1 MYLCANNYYN
11 LKQKLVMSLKS
22 KLKIIHLMCLLL
34 FNTELFAQIPVS
46 DDVPEWFIH
55 PKKGEYVGISVPMG
69 NEKATQ
75 QSAEFSA
82 IITYMIGLNKVKKDS
97 STFVYLHDPTCDN
110 MDCCSG
116 KVIAYTTSELS
127 NTITNGEREISG
139 KKKSNAFVVLYTSY
153 DMSRRLV
160 SKDGTIYVSLRFK
173 EPTSNDTIARYGF
186 KYSSSYSNGEKEINA
201 VLSENKR
208 KIEVTVVLQED
219 SIGMMVSS
227 SINSKDDFS
236 FVEKLNKMDKQFQ
249 KMRFNQEWKKMGYDN
264 RGVSSECGIESPV
277 GAGYLAS
284 VMNMFD
290 EKIEPSNYFYG
301 LQNVGNYFVDG
312 GAQCFYMPIEI
323 GKTEDVAEQPQINS
337 RPNTNTFAVIFG
349 NEKYLQAEDVPF
361 AQNDAKSFMNYC
373 IDFLN
378 IPENQVSYYENA
390 TYGMMRAAVK
400 HLKQASSAYKGDLN
414 VVFYYAG
421 HGVPDEE
428 TKSAY
433 LLPTDADGTI
443 PEVCYNLDQLYSE
456 LGSLNAKQI
465 VVFLDACFS
474 GSKRSGGML
483 QSARGV
489 AIKSKPSK
497 LQGNMVVF
505 SAATDEQTALPY
517 NDKEHGLFTYYLLNK
532 LKRERG
538 EVTLGKLAEYIKDE
552 VSKTAISVN
561 KKAQTPT
568 IVFSPS
574 MSARWSEL
582 KLK

>member
-1 MYLCANNYYN
+1 M
-11 LKQKLVMSLKS
+11 
-22 KLKIIHLMCLLL
+22 KIIQLICFLL
-34 FNTELFAQIPVS
+34 FSTELFAQIPVS

-55 PKKGEYVGISVPMG
+55 PNKGEYVGVSVPMG
-69 NEKATQ
+69 NEAVTQ
-75 QSAEFSA
+75 QSAELSA
-82 IITYMIGLNKVKKDS
+82 IVSYMIGLNKVEKESHNDA
-97 STFVYLHDPTCDN
+97 YLYDPASDN
-110 MDCCSG
+110 MDYYAG
-116 KVIAYTTSELS
+116 KITTSTESTLTNS
-127 NTITNGEREISG
+127 ITSWGREVSGE
-139 KKKSNAFVVLYTSY
+139 KKSKAFAILFSSY
-153 DMSRRLV
+153 NISRRLV
-160 SKDGTIYVSLRFK
+160 SKDGTTYVSLRFK
-173 EPTSNDTIARYGF
+173 KPTPNDTIARYGF
-186 KYSSSYSNGEKEINA
+186 KYNCSYSNGEKVINA
-201 VLSENKR
+201 ILSESKR
-208 KIEVTVVLQED
+208 KIGVYLIMQED
-219 SIGMMVSS
+219 SIAMNVIS

-236 FVEKLNKMDKQFQ
+236 IVEKLNKMDKQVQ
-249 KMRFNQEWKKMGYDN
+249 KMRFGQEWKKIGYDN
-264 RGVSSECGIESPV
+264 SGVSSECGVESPV
-277 GAGYLAS
+277 GVGYMAS
-284 VMNMFD
+284 VLNLFD
-290 EKIEPSNYFYG
+290 DNIDPGNEVYYCG

-312 GAQCFYMPIEI
+312 GSHSFYMPIEI
-323 GKTEDVAEQPQINS
+323 GKAEDVAEQPQINN

-421 HGVPDEE
+421 HGIPDEE

-552 VSKTAISVN
+552 VSKTAISIN

-568 IVFSPS
+568 IDFSPGI
-574 MSARWSEL
+574 SARWSEL